1 MMCYCCKQEPFNQFT
16 YAIVGDGTA
25 TSLFDINENTGDI
38 KVKEGLATDTDLSYV
53 VCRCI
58 YSFHLLHYEIDSRGI
73 ALITQIGH
81 CL

>member
-1 MMCYCCKQEPFNQFT
+1 MMCYCCKQEPFNRFT

-58 YSFHLLHYEIDSRGI
+58 YSFLTSCIYCIMKLTVGALH
-73 ALITQIGH
+73 
-81 CL
+81 